1 MENIKGIF
9 LDLGGTFREVCENRA
24 YSLAAR
30 KRIAEICGTDMDP
43 DEYYEFLNAR
53 YDVYRDWA
61 LKYYC
66 EAPEKYLWTRWLV
79 PELDRDYIAAHA
91 VELTHCFRDA
101 KGERL
106 VVPGGV
112 ETVKELIA
120 RGYKI
125 GIISDL
131 VGTEEIDQWLDA
143 DGIRDL
149 FATVQ
154 QSSVTMLRKP
164 HPAIYYLAMD
174 EMGVWADECV
184 FVGDNLT
191 RDIIGAKA
199 SGFAGTVA
207 VDYPATPLKKITAE
221 NQPSCVIKSFPELLN
236 VLPGGGVFDPDKA
249 ERRGVQE

>member
-9 LDLGGTFREVCENRA
+9 LALGGTFREVCENRA

-43 DEYYEFLNAR
+43 DDYYEFLNAR

-91 VELTHCFRDA
+91 VELTHCFRNA

-143 DGIRDL
+143 DGVQALLDGKDPKRVREIGEE
-149 FATVQ
+149 FADVMMYGLQ
-154 QSSVTMLRKP
+154 LMRALDIDVSSEIERKIGIVLKR
-164 HPAIYYLAMD
+164 PA
-174 EMGVWADECV
+174 GVR
-184 FVGDNLT
+184 G
-191 RDIIGAKA
+191 RDIPQ
-199 SGFAGTVA
+199 T
-207 VDYPATPLKKITAE
+207 E
-221 NQPSCVIKSFPELLN
+221 
-236 VLPGGGVFDPDKA
+236 DKP
-249 ERRGVQE
+249 